1 MNGGKYAKSLAKIQ
15 RFVWRHRHAG
25 AYPDGHQHGGR
36 KATET
41 SVTEFSYKNL
51 NFFCEEFIEIKVILF
66 SNA

>member
-25 AYPDGHQHGGR
+25 AYPDGQQHGGR

-41 SVTEFSYKNL
+41 SVTKF
-51 NFFCEEFIEIKVILF
+51 
-66 SNA
+66 